1 MSLTR
6 VLPPSG
12 VNFLQSQN
20 ATQAASA
27 SRTIGLQHHGSV
39 IFSTHSHPPLPC
51 HRTRWQEAAGVGEG
65 RGRSSLTPCGGL
77 TRSISASVLL
87 YLTVATVSRK
97 EERGGKV
104 NFPPPTQIF
113 LASFVLRL
121 PSQEGGVGRNPPIQS
136 SLPRRKGFQPR
147 QGQSKGPS
155 RPMALGY
162 PRATGT

>member
-6 VLPPSG
+6 CLPPSG
-12 VNFLQSQN
+12 GSFPQGHS

-27 SRTIGLQHHGSV
+27 RRTTGLWHHRSMS
-39 IFSTHSHPPLPC
+39 FSTQSHPPLPC

-65 RGRSSLTPCGGL
+65 RGQSSLTPCGGL
-77 TRSISASVLL
+77 ACSIFPASVLL

-113 LASFVLRL
+113 LASFVFRL
-121 PSQEGGVGRNPPIQS
+121 PSQEGGVGRSTPIQS
-136 SLPRRKGFQPR
+136 SLPRRQGFQPR
-147 QGQSKGPS
+147 QGTQQGSYEAQ
-155 RPMALGY
+155 RL
-162 PRATGT
+162 